1 MKYKQLTYYQR
12 SQIYTLLQEKKSKSE
27 VARQIGCHRSTI
39 TREMKRNRGKRGYYG
54 HVEAHKRFVNRQK
67 NAFKFTRLTPEM
79 CRKIENFIKQEW
91 SPEQISGYLKV
102 YENIHISHETIYKYV
117 LMDKKSGGFLWKHLR
132 RKCRKYMKRFGQNHG
147 RGIIANRRSI
157 EQRPE
162 IVNQKVRVG
171 DWEADTVMGK
181 NHKGAIVT
189 VVERKTKFTCVA
201 FVEKKSAQLVTQ
213 AITRLLEPFKNF
225 VHSITVDNGKEF
237 AYHERIE
244 KALNTKVYFAHPYA
258 SYERGLNENTN
269 GLIRQYIPKKS
280 ILNKETIHN
289 KLTFIADR
297 LNFRPRK
304 TLNFNNPYNMLY
316 SSMF

>member
-12 SQIYTLLQEKKSKSE
+12 SQIYKLLQEKKSKSE

-39 TREMKRNRGKRGYYG
+39 TREMKRNRGKHGYYG
-54 HVEAHKRFVNRQK
+54 HVEAHKRCVNRQK
-67 NAFKFTRLTPEM
+67 NAFKFTRLTPEI
-79 CRKIENFIKQEW
+79 CRKIDIFIKQEW

-162 IVNQKVRVG
+162 IINQKGRVG
-171 DWEADTVMGK
+171 DWEADTIMGK

-201 FVEKKSAQLVTQ
+201 FVENKSAQLVTQ

-237 AYHERIE
+237 SYHEQIE
-244 KALNTKVYFAHPYA
+244 KMLDTKVYFAHPYA
-258 SYERGLNENTN
+258 LHERGLNENTN

-289 KLTFIADR
+289 KLTLIADR